1 MKLREKTL
9 LIIVIILIIII
20 SLISVFV
27 SFVSMTSYNALEQ
40 RYVLQDVDQAVN
52 RLSDEYVSL
61 TSIVSDWAPWD
72 DTYSFVNGQ
81 DPSYI
86 STNLLPVMYNN
97 LRVNL
102 IVMTNNQGK
111 IVYAGLYDL
120 NNQSFLV
127 IPGDLSKELTPS
139 NPLLSMNDPMAT
151 TTGILM
157 LDGKPFVVASRP
169 IIYSNFSGTP
179 TGVVIMGRYLGPEE
193 VTYLAK
199 LTKPNLYF
207 VPVGDPSLPPE
218 FLSAVS
224 FGQSQNVEVAVPQNR
239 SEITGYALIRDV
251 TGKGVLVLEIME
263 SRDIYQQGI
272 TTTIQYIFIV
282 LGVGLLFGVEILF
295 ILDKLVIAQLSEL
308 DTGVTAIGNSGD
320 LSLRIPETGE
330 EEVVSLKR
338 SLNQMLS
345 KIEMQHNDLVR
356 VRQELAVRNRDL
368 EELNRKAN
376 LYLDIYLD
384 TITYEIL
391 NGTMALRGYAEMLHD
406 DFCVNQHHIADKIS
420 EIAKKSARVVR
431 NIETISRIYKN
442 PPQIHE
448 VNLEYLI
455 KKEIDLYP
463 GIYID
468 LEYPENCSRIVRA
481 NDMLGVV
488 FDNLFSN
495 SFKFGGED
503 TKITVSI
510 KKTSQDQLEISVT
523 DTGPG
528 IFDAMKPLVFDR
540 FVQNGTMRG
549 SYGLGLHIV
558 KMLVESYGGKV
569 WADDRIPGK
578 PELGAAIRFTL
589 HCAFSDR

>member
-9 LIIVIILIIII
+9 LIVVILLIIII
-20 SLISVFV
+20 SLISIFV
-27 SFVSMTSYNALEQ
+27 SFVSMANYTSLEQ

-52 RLSDEYVSL
+52 RLNDEYVSL

-72 DTYSFVNGQ
+72 DTYSFVNGG
-81 DPSYI
+81 DPDYI
-86 STNLLPVMYNN
+86 ATNLLPVMYNN

-102 IVMTNNQGK
+102 IVMTNSQGK

-120 NNQSFLV
+120 NNQTFIV
-127 IPGDLSKELTPS
+127 VPGDLSKEITPS
-139 NPLLSMNDPMAT
+139 NPLLSMNNPMAT
-151 TTGILM
+151 TTGILI

-179 TGVVIMGRYLGPEE
+179 TGVVIMGRYLGTSE

-199 LTKPNLYF
+199 LTKPNLHF
-207 VPVGDPSLPPE
+207 VPLDDPSLPLV
-218 FLSAVS
+218 FQSAVS
-224 FGQSQNVEVAVPQNR
+224 SAGNQNIELAIPLNR

-251 TGKGVLVLEIME
+251 NGRGVLALEIQE
-263 SRDIYQQGI
+263 YRDIYQQGI

-282 LGVGLLFGVEILF
+282 LMVGLLFGVEILL

-308 DTGVTAIGNSGD
+308 DNGVTAIGNSVD

-356 VRQELAVRNRDL
+356 VRQELADRNRDL

-391 NGTMALRGYAEMLHD
+391 NGTMALRGYAEMLQD
-406 DFCVNQHHIADKIS
+406 DFCINQRHIADKIS
-420 EIAKKSARVVR
+420 EIAKKSTGVVR

-442 PPQIHE
+442 PPEIHE
-448 VNLEYLI
+448 IDLEHLI
-455 KKEIDLYP
+455 KKEMDLYP

-468 LEYPENCSRIVRA
+468 LEYPENCSRIVRS

-495 SFKFGGED
+495 SIKFGGKN
-503 TKITVSI
+503 TKIIVRV
-510 KKTSQDQLEISVT
+510 KETSEDLVEISVT

-528 IFDAMKPLVFDR
+528 ISDPMKPLVFDR
-540 FVQNGTMRG
+540 FVQNSTRRG

-578 PELGAAIRFTL
+578 PEEGAAIRFTL
-589 HCAFSDR
+589 HCAFLH